1 MVQFPG
7 FTKAA
12 AVVLADADVSF
23 GFTQKALFIGVAGNL
38 KVTTNLGDAVT
49 FKGLAAGQI
58 LPVQVERVWTT
69 GTTVTDVVAL
79 GD

>member
-7 FTKAA
+7 FDKAA

-23 GFTQKALFIGVAGNL
+23 GFTQKALFIGGTGNL
-38 KVTTNLGDAVT
+38 KVTTNQGDVVT
-49 FKGLAAGQI
+49 FSGLAAGSI
-58 LPVQVERVWTT
+58 LPVQVKRVWST
-69 GTTVTDVVAL
+69 GSTATLVVAL